1 MSDLNETIFGKKYL
15 AKLIDSTPS
24 FSKFLNENRAALTR
38 PIKKWLGQLEQGT
51 IKDEESFQDPFTDA
65 IFREVL
71 GYTRSGD
78 CTPWTCT
85 REYKILDGKSVDLAL
100 GFYVKGE
107 KEDSTTFVV
116 AEYKSPFYKDLN
128 RKPSAQG
135 MSPVDQAFNYAQRVG
150 IHHCHWIIVSNMD
163 EIRLYHSSSM
173 EKYESFRIAE
183 LASNASEFDRFYF
196 LLSRQHLLP
205 EKPSDK
211 SFIDTLYEKNQADQ
225 AEINKKFYAVYSQA
239 RQNLFEDLVA
249 DNPETDKLHL
259 LEKVQKILDRF
270 LFMCFCEDKGYIG
283 NVGESDP
290 LTKRIFVN
298 AMDSFT
304 GSMWNEFLGIAKAI
318 DKGAEKPIRIPPYDG
333 GLFSP
338 DPELEKLNVG
348 NNAFVHLQPLAAYDF
363 ESELDVNILGHVFE
377 QSVSDIEELKASI
390 NNEDFDK
397 KKGKRKKQGIYYTP
411 AYITGFIIEQ
421 TIGAWIEREKE
432 KLGFADLPAISD
444 DEDKLLS
451 AAEADKK
458 TKLDKNLKEKATVH
472 GNAWT
477 KLQENLL
484 NIRVLDPACGSGA
497 FLNKAFRYLVVQHGK
512 IYSQRQHYGAAE
524 NLKDFDISRVDYHI
538 VRNNLYGVDLS
549 KESVEITKLS
559 LWLQL
564 VYHKEKLPA
573 LEGSI
578 HYGDSIVS
586 DPNYSKAAFDWQ
598 GNFPNIVQFEPETG
612 NQLTDFGFDVVI
624 GNPPYVRQE
633 FLSPVKPALQTIYG
647 SFYNGVADLYTYFYK
662 RGFQLLK
669 PDGFLGFIT
678 SSTFTKTGSGANLRD
693 FLKTQTTVDRFVD
706 FGDLQLFG
714 EATNYPCIVIAR
726 NTKPDE
732 SHKVAFSGIDVLP
745 DLETSG
751 LLDNATQVENLQ
763 SNLGTDAWN
772 FDRPEV
778 EALRTKIFSKGR
790 PLKEIVPA
798 IYRGILTGLNESFII
813 DKATR
818 DRLIKEDSKSAD
830 LIKPF
835 LVGRDLKQWHY
846 DYQDRYLIFTRHGT
860 DIDQYPA
867 IKKYFEQFRERL
879 EPRPL
884 NLSEDEKKNW
894 KGRKPGPYKWFEIQD
909 NIAYYKSFEEPK
921 IVYPLFQRVPKYTM
935 CETVEYTNNL
945 SFIIP
950 TDKYSILGQINSRV
964 IWFVTQSICEN
975 LRGGQWRYV
984 MNGIWVEQFPF
995 VEPQGC
1001 EDDPATDKGKL
1012 ALLAKTAQ
1020 EKAFKRLEYRK
1031 GFLGFVANLLNHNS
1045 KGTVED
1051 DDVSEGSAINRWDT
1065 LSWNEFIKVA
1075 SSPSAFGKQFD
1086 QVYKQTLVQ
1095 MDLKSNFE
1103 QMKQL
1108 CNQLT
1113 TDIHA
1118 CERQINDIVYRLYDL
1133 TPDEIKLLEELTGN
1147 IYED

>member
-1 MSDLNETIFGKKYL
+1 MSSINETIFGKKYL
-15 AKLIDSTPS
+15 NKLVASTPG
-24 FSKFLNENRAALTR
+24 FTKFLNENRSSLTQ
-38 PIKKWLGQLEQGT
+38 PIKTWLDLLVQGT
-51 IKDEESFQDPFTDA
+51 IKDEESFQDPFTNT
-65 IFREVL
+65 IFKEVL
-71 GYTRSGD
+71 GYTRQGD
-78 CTPWTCT
+78 STPWTCT
-85 REYKILDGKSVDLAL
+85 REYKVFEGKSADIAL
-100 GFYVKGE
+100 GFFEKGE
-107 KEDSTTFVV
+107 KENQTTFVV
-116 AEYKSPFYKDLN
+116 GEYKSPTACRDLS
-128 RKPSAQG
+128 RKPLAQG

-150 IHHCHWIIVSNMD
+150 IQRCHWIIVSNMD

-183 LASNASEFDRFYF
+183 LASNANEFDRFYF
-196 LLSRQHLLP
+196 LLARQHLLP

-211 SFIDTLYEKNQADQ
+211 SFIDTLYDKNQADQ

-239 RQNLFEDLVA
+239 RQNLFEDLIA
-249 DNPETDKLHL
+249 DNPETNKLHL

-270 LFMCFCEDKGYIG
+270 LFMCFCEDKGYITDADDP
-283 NVGESDP
+283 DP

-318 DKGAEKPIRIPPYDG
+318 DRGSKKPIQIPPYDG

-348 NNAFVHLQPLAAYDF
+348 NDAFAHLQPLAAYDF

-432 KLGFADLPAISD
+432 KLDFASLPVISE

-451 AAEADKK
+451 SAEADKK
-458 TKLDKNLKEKATVH
+458 TKLEKALKEKATIH
-472 GNAWT
+472 GNAWS

-497 FLNKAFRYLVVQHGK
+497 FLNKAFWYLVKQHNQ

-538 VRNNLYGVDLS
+538 VRNNLFGVDLS

-598 GNFPNIVQFEPETG
+598 GNFPNIIQFELETG
-612 NQLTDFGFDVVI
+612 NQLPDFGFDVVI
-624 GNPPYVRQE
+624 GNPPYVRME
-633 FLSPVKPALQTIYG
+633 LLKDIKDALQKYYPEVH
-647 SFYNGVADLYTYFYK
+647 SPRADLYTYFYR

-669 PDGFLGFIT
+669 PDGYLGFIT
-678 SSTFTKTGSGANLRD
+678 SSTFTKTGSGANLRE
-693 FLKTQTTVDRFVD
+693 FLKIQTTVDRFVD

-714 EATNYPCIVIAR
+714 DATNYPCILTAR

-732 SHKVAFSGIDVLP
+732 SHKVAFSGINELP
-745 DLETSG
+745 DLETSE
-751 LLDNATQVENLQ
+751 LLDNAIQVENLQ

-772 FDRPEV
+772 FDRSEV
-778 EALRTKIFSKGR
+778 EALRNKIFSKGK

-798 IYRGILTGLNESFII
+798 IYRGIVTGLNEAFII
-813 DKATR
+813 DKTTR
-818 DRLIKEDSKSAD
+818 DRLIKDNSKSAE

-846 DYQDRYLIFTRHGT
+846 DDSERFIIYTYHGIDMTGQDAILKHLSKYKDKLIARATEQEWYELQQPQQAFV
-860 DIDQYPA
+860 PA
-867 IKKYFEQFRERL
+867 
-879 EPRPL
+879 
-884 NLSEDEKKNW
+884 
-894 KGRKPGPYKWFEIQD
+894 
-909 NIAYYKSFEEPK
+909 FEEPK
-921 IVYPLFQRVPKYTM
+921 ILNARFQRIPKFIYDTKGN
-935 CETVEYTNNL
+935 YLNAPD
-945 SFIIP
+945 SFISNG
-950 TDKYSILGQINSRV
+950 TLWLTAELNSRIV
-964 IWFVTQSICEN
+964 WFVIQNICDA
-975 LRGGQWRYV
+975 LRGGMWRYV
-984 MNGIWVEQFPF
+984 VYTNSVDSIII
-995 VEPQGC
+995 VEPQGS
-1001 EDDPATDKGKL
+1001 EDDPTTDKGKL
-1012 ALLAKTAQ
+1012 ALLAKTTQ

-1031 GFLGFVANLLNHNS
+1031 GFLSYINDLLNNKS
-1045 KGTVED
+1045 TETNND

-1065 LSWNEFIKVA
+1065 LSWNEFIKAA
-1075 SSPSAFGKQFD
+1075 SSPSAFGKRFSEACK
-1086 QVYKQTLVQ
+1086 QVQTN
-1095 MDLKSNFE
+1095 MTLKKSFE
-1103 QMKQL
+1103 EMQPL
-1108 CNQLT
+1108 CSQLT
-1113 TDIHA
+1113 REIHD
-1118 CERQINDIVYRLYDL
+1118 CERQINEIVYRLYDL